1 MRLFIALPL
10 TKEIEEALGKIIF
23 VLKQKSGRVKWVA
36 PKNIH
41 LTVKFLGEVNENK
54 IDSIK
59 SSIQTIALKYQR
71 VDCTIDAIGGFPNLS
86 RPRVIWA
93 GLTGQVQVLENIVHD
108 VEEETFKLGFPKE
121 EKRFTPHLTLGR
133 IKENYGLDDLVSYI
147 KTYQMESLNCPISTL
162 SLFKSTLTP
171 AGPIYDR
178 LLEAELGK

>member
-10 TKEIEEALGKIIF
+10 TKEIEEALGKMIF
-23 VLKQKSGRVKWVA
+23 ILKQKSGRVKWVA

-41 LTVKFLGEVNENK
+41 VTVKFLGEVNEDK

-59 SSIQTIALKYQR
+59 SAIQKIARKYQK
-71 VDCTIDAIGGFPNLS
+71 VDCAVDAIGGFPNLS

-93 GLTGQVQVLENIVHD
+93 GLTGQAEILESIVHD
-108 VEEETFKLGFPKE
+108 IEEETFKLGFPKE
-121 EKRFTPHLTLGR
+121 EKRFSPHLTLGR
-133 IKENYGLDDLVSYI
+133 IKENYGLEDLVSYVKSYKI
-147 KTYQMESLNCPISTL
+147 ESLNCQLSTL
-162 SLFKSTLTP
+162 TLFKSTLTP